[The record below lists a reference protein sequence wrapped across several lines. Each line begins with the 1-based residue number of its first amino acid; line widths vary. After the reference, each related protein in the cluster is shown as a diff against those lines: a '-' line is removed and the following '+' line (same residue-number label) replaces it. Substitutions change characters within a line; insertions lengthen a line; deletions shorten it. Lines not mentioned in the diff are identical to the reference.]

1 MCTPLW
7 LHTED
12 FTHGQLNALFPQT
25 VREEGHATPCL
36 LVPLVHS
43 SIYSSFFFPLLFFFH
58 SFFLIARTHTGLDC
72 YYWSSSLVD
81 GAVKH
86 ACAGDDVI
94 FPWKVTLGPEEH
106 LLAVQWTFQGRSN
119 EIVAMLHSGRF
130 LPMSSYNGR
139 VRRVAEEGLSL
150 SGVTAGD
157 SGLYTVVVTVQNTNG
172 DTVTIRHKVDLHVT
186 GE

>member
-1 MCTPLW
+1 M
-7 LHTED
+7 
-12 FTHGQLNALFPQT
+12 
-25 VREEGHATPCL
+25 
-36 LVPLVHS
+36 
-43 SIYSSFFFPLLFFFH
+43 
-58 SFFLIARTHTGLDC
+58 
-72 YYWSSSLVD
+72 
-81 GAVKH
+81 
-86 ACAGDDVI
+86 
-94 FPWKVTLGPEEH
+94 GPEEH